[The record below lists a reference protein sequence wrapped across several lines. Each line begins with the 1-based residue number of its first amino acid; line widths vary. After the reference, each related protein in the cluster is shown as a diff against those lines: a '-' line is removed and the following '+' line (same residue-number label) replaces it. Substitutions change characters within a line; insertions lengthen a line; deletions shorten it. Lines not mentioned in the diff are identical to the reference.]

1 MAAAKLP
8 GMPGSSSSRPAK
20 TSPFAGRRRASRAQ
34 ARLGDVAALAG
45 VSTATVS
52 RVMNGTGSV
61 SEPIRRRVLRAVQ
74 HLNYHPNAYARALAS
89 GRSHQIGLL
98 ISDISNPFFPELT
111 RSIERAAFQHGLEV
125 VLSETD
131 HDPER
136 LARSVRRFLERDVA
150 GVIIMASE
158 VDPSLL
164 DGLAR
169 RQVPLVFLDLR
180 ATAERTSTISVDY
193 ARGIDEAVSHLAGLG
208 HRRLGY
214 VAGPSR
220 FASAAKRLQAFRAAV
235 ERHVGGAPAPA
246 VYEGDFR
253 LESGLR
259 AAAEILASRLR
270 PTAVLTANDL
280 TALGLMKGCRAGR
293 LVVPR
298 DISIVGFDD
307 IAFASLSDPPLS
319 TVCLP
324 RDELGRRAV
333 ETLVRSL
340 GDATP
345 IAVEI
350 EVPTHFIARGSTAPA
365 PAEAGR
371 EATAAAG

>member
-1 MAAAKLP
+1 
-8 GMPGSSSSRPAK
+8 
-20 TSPFAGRRRASRAQ
+20 
-34 ARLGDVAALAG
+34 VAALAG

-52 RVMNGTGSV
+52 RVINGTGSV
-61 SEPIRRRVLRAVQ
+61 SEPIRRRVMRAVQ
-74 HLNYHPNAYARALAS
+74 QLNYHPNAYARALAS
-89 GRSHQIGLL
+89 GRSHQVGLL

-111 RSIERAAFQHGLEV
+111 RSIERAAFQHGFEV

-131 HDPER
+131 YDTER

-158 VDPSLL
+158 VDPHLME
-164 DGLAR
+164 GLAR
-169 RQVPLVFLDLR
+169 RQVPLVFLDLK

-193 ARGIDEAVSHLAGLG
+193 ARGIDEAVSHLASLG

-214 VAGPSR
+214 VGGPKR
-220 FASAAKRLQAFRAAV
+220 FPSAAKRLQAFRAAV
-235 ERHVGGAPAPA
+235 ERHVGSGPPPF

-259 AAAEILASRLR
+259 AATELLESQPR

-293 LVVPR
+293 LAVPR

-307 IAFASLSDPPLS
+307 IDFASLSDPPLS
-319 TVCLP
+319 TVCVP

-333 ETLVRSL
+333 ETLLLSM
-340 GDATP
+340 GDGAQRP
-345 IAVEI
+345 VEI
-350 EVPTHFIARGSTAPA
+350 QVPTYFIARGSTGPV
-365 PAEAGR
+365 PSAG
-371 EATAAAG
+371 ADSAAGAA

>member
-1 MAAAKLP
+1 MR
-8 GMPGSSSSRPAK
+8 GSSSSRTAK
-20 TSPFAGRRRASRAQ
+20 AGAAGGRRRATRTQ
-34 ARLGDVAALAG
+34 TRLGDVAALAG

-52 RVMNGTGSV
+52 RVINGTGSV
-61 SEPIRRRVLRAVQ
+61 SEPIRRRVMRAVQ
-74 HLNYHPNAYARALAS
+74 QLNYYPNAYARALAS

-111 RSIERAAFQHGLEV
+111 RSIERAAFQHGFEV

-131 HDPER
+131 YDSER

-158 VDPSLL
+158 VDPHLM

-169 RQVPLVFLDLR
+169 RRVPLVFLDLK

-193 ARGIDEAVSHLAGLG
+193 ARGIEEAVSHLAGLG

-214 VAGPSR
+214 ISGPSR
-220 FASAAKRLQAFRAAV
+220 FPSAAKRLHAFRAAV
-235 ERHVGGAPAPA
+235 ERHVGSAPAPL

-259 AAAEILASRLR
+259 AATEILETRLR
-270 PTAVLTANDL
+270 PTAVLAANDL

-293 LVVPR
+293 LLVPR

-307 IAFASLSDPPLS
+307 IDFASLSDPPLS

-333 ETLVRSL
+333 ETLLQSVS
-340 GDATP
+340 DTP
-345 IAVEI
+345 PPPVEI
-350 EVPTHFIARGSTAPA
+350 QVPTYFIARGSTGPV
-365 PAEAGR
+365 PSAEAGR
-371 EATAAAG
+371 DPSAAGG